1 MDFSAFV
8 QGNKIRGQFL
18 GILDIIFL
26 VFSTIKT
33 R

>member
-18 GILDIIFL
+18 GILDIIFASS
-26 VFSTIKT
+26 FIKT